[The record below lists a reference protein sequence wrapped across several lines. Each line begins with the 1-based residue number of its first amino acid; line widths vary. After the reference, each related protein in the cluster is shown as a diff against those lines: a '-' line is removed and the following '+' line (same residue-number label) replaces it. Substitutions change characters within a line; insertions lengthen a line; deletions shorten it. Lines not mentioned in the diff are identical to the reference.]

1 MTTLQLEGKDS
12 SQGTQQTQDDRTR
25 KDIRA
30 THERALGLLKSIG
43 KQEDTSAEEQEET
56 YYTSFLAYAALL
68 SDVTFREQIVL
79 PLTRMFE
86 AIVRAIPTIG
96 ETLEQLLEQAK
107 EEEEEEE
114 EYGILHDYVLDDL
127 SVDYDSAKKFHE
139 HLMSLRRHYERTKR
153 SSK

>member
-68 SDVTFREQIVL
+68 SDLTFREQIIL
-79 PLTRMFE
+79 PLTRTFE
-86 AIVRAIPTIG
+86 AIIGAIPTMG
-96 ETLEQLLEQAK
+96 EALEQLLEQAK
-107 EEEEEEE
+107 EEEREELKC
-114 EYGILHDYVLDDL
+114 LHDYVVDDL
-127 SVDYDSAKKFHE
+127 SIEYHSSKKLYE
-139 HLMSLRRHYERTKR
+139 DIKSLRRRHGLENA
-153 SSK
+153 

>member
-56 YYTSFLAYAALL
+56 YYTSSLAYAALL
-68 SDVTFREQIVL
+68 SDLTFREQVIL
-79 PLTRMFE
+79 PLTRTFE
-86 AIVRAIPTIG
+86 AIIRAIPTMG
-96 ETLEQLLEQAK
+96 EALEQLLEQAK
-107 EEEEEEE
+107 EEEREELKC
-114 EYGILHDYVLDDL
+114 LHDYVVDDL
-127 SVDYDSAKKFHE
+127 SIEYHSSKKLYE
-139 HLMSLRRHYERTKR
+139 DIKSLRRRHGLENA
-153 SSK
+153 